1 MDDILLEEVNL
12 VQDIELALA
21 VNVPEELELEELNEG
36 LNEVESLSQNYRRVH
51 AKLKLDLKEK
61 YDFPKADDLLGKISI
76 FMKSAMKRAL
86 NREEMKRRKLLNVSL
101 APENIVF
108 VTVSQRKYN
117 LLLLL
122 SHKVEVEE
130 VLQ

>member
-1 MDDILLEEVNL
+1 MFPVKKVSYDMKK
-12 VQDIELALA
+12 
-21 VNVPEELELEELNEG
+21 
-36 LNEVESLSQNYRRVH
+36 R
-51 AKLKLDLKEK
+51 KTEK
-61 YDFPKADDLLGKISI
+61 YFIKKINTERY
-76 FMKSAMKRAL
+76 MKSAMKRAL